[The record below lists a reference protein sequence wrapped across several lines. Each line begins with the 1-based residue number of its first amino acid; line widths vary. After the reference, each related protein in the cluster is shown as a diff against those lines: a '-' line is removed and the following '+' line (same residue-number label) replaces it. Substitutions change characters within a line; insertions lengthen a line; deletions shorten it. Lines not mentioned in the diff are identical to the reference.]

1 MKIKE
6 AVFLSFI
13 ILLSS
18 LFVLSNNN
26 SVMGEELSL
35 TKIGKFEECYFA
47 FDVQVVN
54 NIAYIADAG
63 NGFWILNVSNSAEP
77 TELSHKL
84 LGGVEHCVYV
94 ENNIAFVT
102 DYNNGLIIFDV
113 TNPFNP
119 LQIGQYTNGNAI
131 SFVDIENDL
140 ACIGDPFLSILN
152 ISDLALPTEI
162 YRDEDLPVIDL
173 IIKEDILF
181 CLELFQGLTVLNISN
196 PALPVVIDQWISAGP
211 LYRDIEIQDD
221 VIFIASNVG
230 LKALNISNLANLQEL
245 VLDTGG
251 NAVRSLDISDNL
263 LYLSE
268 SDENLIAFNITDIDS
283 IEKVGQYT
291 ESGGVINSVFVSND
305 VIYTTAESDGLI
317 IIGKGSSTNTT
328 GLNLYFAFLIL
339 PIIGV
344 KMVIQLKRRRKI
356 REPNTI

>member
-35 TKIGKFEECYFA
+35 TKIGQFEECYFA

-230 LKALNISNLANLQEL
+230 LKALNISNLANLQE
-245 VLDTGG
+245 
-251 NAVRSLDISDNL
+251 
-263 LYLSE
+263 
-268 SDENLIAFNITDIDS
+268 
-283 IEKVGQYT
+283 
-291 ESGGVINSVFVSND
+291 
-305 VIYTTAESDGLI
+305 
-317 IIGKGSSTNTT
+317 
-328 GLNLYFAFLIL
+328 
-339 PIIGV
+339 
-344 KMVIQLKRRRKI
+344 
-356 REPNTI
+356 